1 MIRIKSGFASSLMF
15 WDQWAMKRALEKEVI
30 VVGVEDAW
38 CLSDPWS
45 PSRTVSMAGHFHI
58 YAGVS

>member
-1 MIRIKSGFASSLMF
+1 MF

-30 VVGVEDAW
+30 VIGVEDAW

-45 PSRTVSMAGHFHI
+45 PSRTVSMAGHFYV